1 MRVYAF
7 FYYNTLN
14 PFNSN
19 ALSVVNTIYYI
30 YYKLY
35 KAFTVYALSVVNFSK
50 AFLLQREKAPLSTQI

>member
-7 FYYNTLN
+7 FYYSTLN

-19 ALSVVNTIYYI
+19 ALSVVNAIYYI

-35 KAFTVYALSVVNFSK
+35 KAFTVYALSVVGFSR
-50 AFLLQREKAPLSTQI
+50 AFLLQWEKAPLNAQI

>member
-7 FYYNTLN
+7 FYNNTLN

-19 ALSVVNTIYYI
+19 PLSAANAI

-35 KAFTVYALSVVNFSK
+35 KAFTVYALSVVNFSR
-50 AFLLQREKAPLSTQI
+50 AFLLQWEKAPLSTQI